1 MADDPTGQRKVL
13 RAGGIKR
20 RKQILEA
27 TLRVILKDGI
37 RGVRHRAVAEE
48 AKVPLASTT
57 YYFKDIE
64 ELLSET
70 FLFWN
75 HSAIIY
81 VDSIQDKVFA
91 HINDSTADHI
101 KDPETRT
108 KLANVVAGFAI
119 TFVLDQI
126 EGHLEDRVLEL
137 AFHHEATRNKKLRHV
152 VRNRLN
158 GHRDSMEQ
166 FYRLLGSSNPKA
178 DAQVTIS
185 LMLRLEQEAVMD
197 DDEVDTAAIENT
209 LNRHIQ
215 VMFLAAVND

>member
-1 MADDPTGQRKVL
+1 MAEEQASQRKVL

-27 TLRVILKDGI
+27 TLRVILRDGI

-81 VDSIQDKVFA
+81 VDTIHDKISA
-91 HINDSTADHI
+91 HLNSGISDHI

-108 KLANVVAGFAI
+108 KLATVFAGAAI
-119 TFVLDQI
+119 TFVLEKI
-126 EGHLEDRVLEL
+126 ENHRDDRVIEL
-137 AFHHEATRNKKLRHV
+137 AFHHEATRNRKLRHV
-152 VRNRLN
+152 VRKSLN
-158 GHRDSMEQ
+158 NQRESMES
-166 FYRLLGSSNPKA
+166 FYQVLGSANPKA
-178 DAQVTIS
+178 DARVTMS

-197 DDEVDTAAIENT
+197 DEEVDSLAIKNT
-209 LNRHIQ
+209 LSRHIH